1 MLHFHC
7 DPGQRG
13 AFLRHDKDKRRVTM
27 AAATVLAVLMMA
39 QGPVQADVGFEELVD
54 GRNQAAI
61 EAIQA
66 NEALEEADPGRLINL
81 GIAYARQGREA
92 EALAMFRAAER
103 SKIRYDVETAE
114 GRWVDSRYLA
124 RKAQAMLEKGEFTG
138 NSRMTMR

>member
-1 MLHFHC
+1 
-7 DPGQRG
+7 
-13 AFLRHDKDKRRVTM
+13 M

-124 RKAQAMLEKGEFTG
+124 RKAQAMLKKGEFTG